1 MRGRDCRTPDPA
13 RSVTAAAFTALFAVA
28 LCASIGVRLWLARR
42 QVAHVA
48 AHRDTVPAAFAAR
61 IGIAAHRKAADYTVA
76 KQRLSMLHVLVDA
89 LLLLAMTLGGGLA
102 AIVAW
107 TEGIPA
113 SPLWRD
119 VLLFAAAG
127 IVYGAVNL
135 PFSWWHTFRIEER
148 FGFNRMTLGLWL
160 GDLAKGIAIAVVLGL
175 PLLVLVLWLMR
186 VAGTLWWLWAWAAW
200 MAFQLL
206 ILVLYPTLIAPLFNK
221 FTPMGE
227 NPARARIEDLL
238 ARCGFRSAGLYVMD
252 GSKRSGHGNAYFTG
266 FGKAKRIVFFDT
278 LLERLAPDEIE
289 AVLAHELGHFKL
301 KHVAKRIAWSAALSL
316 AVLALLAFLAREP
329 WFYAGLGIP
338 QALLPVAMD
347 RPGVALELF
356 LLAFPVFTFVLEP
369 LSAQYSRRHEF
380 EADAFATRHASP
392 AALTLAL
399 VKLYEDNAATLTPDP
414 LHSAF
419 YDSHPP
425 AAIRIAHIEALAGGT
440 PPMAM
445 AA

>member
-1 MRGRDCRTPDPA
+1 
-13 RSVTAAAFTALFAVA
+13 
-28 LCASIGVRLWLARR
+28 
-42 QVAHVA
+42 
-48 AHRDTVPAAFAAR
+48 
-61 IGIAAHRKAADYTVA
+61 
-76 KQRLSMLHVLVDA
+76 
-89 LLLLAMTLGGGLA
+89 
-102 AIVAW
+102 
-107 TEGIPA
+107 
-113 SPLWRD
+113 
-119 VLLFAAAG
+119 
-127 IVYGAVNL
+127 
-135 PFSWWHTFRIEER
+135 
-148 FGFNRMTLGLWL
+148 MTLGLWL

-186 VAGTLWWLWAWAAW
+186 VAGTLWWLWAWGAW
-200 MAFQLL
+200 MGFQLL

-227 NPARARIEDLL
+227 NPARSRVEDLL

-278 LLERLAPDEIE
+278 LLERLAPEEIE

-440 PPMAM
+440 PRMAM